1 MALTIT
7 LVCTFAVILISQV
20 AVAEPVIAGASSSAG
35 SFASSS
41 AGIGQY
47 GGEGFPL
54 IPIQQIPAET
64 FNNGQLQARYFSA
77 LSKHIQLLNEQF
89 AAQHAAIQKSLEQ
102 ALQQAQANAGYGNA
116 QGVFNSYQPQPSGSP
131 FPPYQYGS
139 GGSDPVSALA
149 AASIG
154 PSGGFQSVQLSPPNP
169 NSPNVLN
176 RFGSEGGTQPGGA
189 YSVFTSSVSGSRD
202 INGKKTSFRKAQ
214 TTINDNGKIST
225 YSVQDP

>member
-64 FNNGQLQARYFSA
+64 FNNGQLQAR
-77 LSKHIQLLNEQF
+77 LNEQF